1 MDRAAAY
8 NRSRY
13 ASYAETEPLYSDY
26 YTLYRPNRNGVS
38 RLDNRTFISDTAS
51 EV

>member
-1 MDRAAAY
+1 MDRANY

-26 YTLYRPNRNGVS
+26 YTLYRTNRQMS